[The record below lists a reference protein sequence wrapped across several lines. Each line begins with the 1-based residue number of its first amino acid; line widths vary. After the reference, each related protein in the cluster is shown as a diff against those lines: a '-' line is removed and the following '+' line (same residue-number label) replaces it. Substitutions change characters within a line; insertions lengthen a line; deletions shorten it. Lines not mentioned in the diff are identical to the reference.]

1 MRGYFRLFYKE
12 GSKMKKFSRLAII
25 ALFALLVV
33 SLVACNTTPPPDAP
47 GTGGI
52 GDLSQE
58 EVLGGDNIDKNLQA
72 YSKDTETRIYEAYK
86 AGYIQ
91 YATFYNDNFVYDGD
105 KPLSTDVPAQ
115 GQLGATTKA
124 ALGMVRDILR
134 DSYISEKAVN
144 NLCDYVIEKAPEIRQ
159 KAQDTLD
166 KLNEGEEGEEEEEEG
181 YSAAAANN
189 LEAIYTKENVQY
201 VVDLYSDLVK
211 LTGAEPI
218 ARILF
223 EGGLLVAN
231 EVVSNLKENVSAR
244 QAELDAYLKEIGMS
258 AADFAEYCEA
268 CEGYYNG
275 VYNLETKLRKERRIP
290 YGREISEAYAKGII
304 TQEQALEYYNELIDI
319 KNEVEAKRD
328 EYQNAREDF
337 ENKYPSLKNSIID
350 ESGIGRGTPYS
361 YYYKPIQ
368 NDNEDINYLTAVS
381 NFISDDEAV
390 AALMPDA
397 IKSTMALLQIAP
409 SIAEMYLTAN
419 ALALD
424 IIDEI
429 TDELDNFNAK
439 KQDYIDNFATYKGAI
454 VKMLQS
460 YEQIDTDCLV
470 ALADKMVEY
479 YEKGKFA
486 LPDDS
491 AGETSLVIGAI
502 APAINAIKNQ
512 GVVSQVFKWCRL
524 AVEATTVEDLDS
536 FDYPTYTNSYQD
548 MYDYA
553 IVSNHDYTNGTYTIY
568 VRKLPE
574 RMTYDEGRNAGY
586 FDSDWAMDNPDKTFK
601 GKDEFE
607 QWQEKYSKR
616 YCDYYSNY
624 ITYTEGN
631 TMYVRKLSKAMTSS
645 EIDAYVRKL
654 GYSDEYEWAKANPT
668 KKFVKN
674 GEYDTWRNQNKNLL
688 HGDYDSYYDFV
699 EYSNSDGG
707 SSTVYIAMLPYTM
720 TKEESKEFIL
730 QYGDDSVDAFFAYF
744 NKSTT
749 QTYTFNNYTEF
760 YEWMTSNNYV
770 YDEYL
775 SLYDYVEYTDSSTST
790 VYIYVLPER
799 MTSSEISGTR
809 YTDNTWI
816 KRNATKS
823 FVLWKG
829 YAEWKQSNSDLYEN
843 VQKYNYL
850 TSSSGYY
857 DSYDAVYYVKLLD
870 KPMSHDELVA
880 ANMYN
885 WRKEDADLVI
895 PRFKDYHN
903 WKTSNGYIYGEH
915 EEHYYVNGQE
925 VDQEEY
931 DLARYRMIAKVL
943 QIVLRMTNDN
953 KADFEQFV
961 KDYAKY
967 MDDATDAIDP
977 CYIEFPTAEEVTFD
991 EFYTEFAK
999 IGNIDSK
1006 TMTAEEFEEYL
1017 DNFNDIAMKYLNY
1030 ILPKF
1035 YHSCGFWY

>member
-166 KLNEGEEGEEEEEEG
+166 KLNEGEEGEEEEG

-275 VYNLETKLRKERRIP
+275 VYNLETKLRKERRVP

-304 TQEQALEYYNELIDI
+304 TQEKALEYYNELIDI

-350 ESGIGRGTPYS
+350 ESGRGRGTPYS

-553 IVSNHDYTNGTYTIY
+553 IVSNHDYTNDTYTIY

-586 FDSDWAMDNPDKTFK
+586 FDSDWAMEKPDKTFK

-688 HGDYDSYYDFV
+688 CGNYDSYYDFV

-885 WRKEDADLVI
+885 WDKEDADLVI
-895 PRFKDYHN
+895 PRFKDYHI

>member
-1 MRGYFRLFYKE
+1 
-12 GSKMKKFSRLAII
+12 MKKFSRLLII
-25 ALFALLVV
+25 ALLALLVV

-52 GDLSQE
+52 GDLSQD

-86 AGYIQ
+86 AGYVE
-91 YATFYNDNFVYDGD
+91 YATFYNDNFVNDGD
-105 KPLSTDVPAQ
+105 KPLSTVVPAQ
-115 GQLGATTKA
+115 GQLGATAKA

-134 DSYISEKAVN
+134 DSYVSEKAVN

-166 KLNEGEEGEEEEEEG
+166 KLNEGAGEEGEGDEGEEG

-189 LEAIYTKENVQY
+189 LAAIYTKENVQY
-201 VVDLYSDLVK
+201 VVDLYADLVK
-211 LTGAEPI
+211 LTGAEPV

-223 EGGLLVAN
+223 EGGLLVTN
-231 EVVSNLKENVSAR
+231 EVVSHLQENVSER
-244 QAELDAYLKEIGMS
+244 QAKLDAYLKEIGMS
-258 AADFAEYCEA
+258 TADFAEYCEA

-275 VYNLETKLRKERRIP
+275 VYNLETKLRKERRVP
-290 YGREISEAYAKGII
+290 YEREISEAYAKGII
-304 TQEQALEYYNELIDI
+304 TQEKALEYYNELVDI

-337 ENKYPSLKNSIID
+337 EDEYPSLKNPISD
-350 ESGIGRGTPYS
+350 ESGYINGSTPY
-361 YYYKPIQ
+361 YYYKSIQ
-368 NDNEDINYLTAVS
+368 NDNEEISYLTAVS

-397 IKSTMALLQIAP
+397 IKSTMALMQIVP

-553 IVSNHDYTNGTYTIY
+553 IVSNHDYTNNTYTIY

-574 RMTYDEGRNAGY
+574 RMTYDEARNAGY

-607 QWQEKYSKR
+607 QWQETFSKHQS
-616 YCDYYSNY
+616 DYYSNC
-624 ITYTEGN
+624 ITYTEDN

-654 GYSDEYEWAKANPT
+654 GYSDEYEWVKDKPT

-688 HGDYDSYYDFV
+688 CGGYDYYSDYIYYR
-699 EYSNSDGG
+699 E
-707 SSTVYIAMLPYTM
+707 SSQKIYVAMLPHRM
-720 TKEESKEFIL
+720 SKSEANTFL
-730 QYGDDSVDAFFAYF
+730 LTYGDNSKDAFFNYF
-744 NKSTT
+744 NTT
-749 QTYTFNNYTEF
+749 DEETLQFTDSNAF
-760 YEWMTSNNYV
+760 YSWMASNNYV

-816 KRNATKS
+816 KRNATKT

-843 VQKYNYL
+843 LQKYNYL
-850 TSSSGYY
+850 TSSSSYN
-857 DSYDAVYYVKLLD
+857 DSYDVVYYVKLLD

-885 WRKEDADLVI
+885 WRNEDADLVI
-895 PRFKDYHN
+895 PRFKNYHN
-903 WKTSNGYIYGEH
+903 WKTSNGYIYREYD
-915 EEHYYVNGQE
+915 EHYYVNGQE
-925 VDQEEY
+925 VDEEEY

-943 QIVLRMTNDN
+943 QIVLRMANDN

-999 IGNIDSK
+999 IGNIDAK

>member
-1 MRGYFRLFYKE
+1 MFYKE

-189 LEAIYTKENVQY
+189 LEAIYTKENVRY
-201 VVDLYSDLVK
+201 VVDLYSDIVK

-275 VYNLETKLRKERRIP
+275 VYNLETKLRKERRVP

-304 TQEQALEYYNELIDI
+304 TQEKALEYYNELIDI

-885 WRKEDADLVI
+885 WDKEDADLVI

>member
-1 MRGYFRLFYKE
+1 
-12 GSKMKKFSRLAII
+12 MKKFSRLAII

-86 AGYIQ
+86 AGYVE

-166 KLNEGEEGEEEEEEG
+166 KLNEGEEGEEKEG

-201 VVDLYSDLVK
+201 VVDLYSDIVK

-275 VYNLETKLRKERRIP
+275 VYNLETKLRKERRVP

-553 IVSNHDYTNGTYTIY
+553 IVSNHDYTNDTYTIY

-586 FDSDWAMDNPDKTFK
+586 FDSDWAMEKPDKTFK

-654 GYSDEYEWAKANPT
+654 GYSDEYEWAKANLT

-699 EYSNSDGG
+699 EYSNSDDG

-885 WRKEDADLVI
+885 WDKEDADLVI

>member
-1 MRGYFRLFYKE
+1 MFYKE

-86 AGYIQ
+86 AGYVE

-166 KLNEGEEGEEEEEEG
+166 KLNEGEEGEEKEG

-201 VVDLYSDLVK
+201 VVDLYSDIVK

-275 VYNLETKLRKERRIP
+275 VYNLETKLRKERRVP

-553 IVSNHDYTNGTYTIY
+553 IVSNHDYTNDTYTIY

-586 FDSDWAMDNPDKTFK
+586 FDSDWAMEKPDKTFK

-699 EYSNSDGG
+699 EYSNSDDG

-885 WRKEDADLVI
+885 WDKEDADLVI

>member
-86 AGYIQ
+86 AGYVE

-105 KPLSTDVPAQ
+105 KPLSTEVPAQ

-166 KLNEGEEGEEEEEEG
+166 KLNEGEEGEEEEG

-201 VVDLYSDLVK
+201 VVDLYSDIVK

-275 VYNLETKLRKERRIP
+275 VYNLETKLRKERRVP

-350 ESGIGRGTPYS
+350 ESGRGRGTPYS

-454 VKMLQS
+454 IKMLQS

-553 IVSNHDYTNGTYTIY
+553 IVSNHDYTNDTYTIY

-574 RMTYDEGRNAGY
+574 RMTYDEARNAGY
-586 FDSDWAMDNPDKTFK
+586 FDSDWAMEKPDKTFK
-601 GKDEFE
+601 GKDEFA

-631 TMYVRKLSKAMTSS
+631 TMYIRKLSKAMTSS

-688 HGDYDSYYDFV
+688 SGNYDSYYDFV

-744 NKSTT
+744 NKSTI
-749 QTYTFNNYTEF
+749 QTYTFTNYTEF

-775 SLYDYVEYTDSSTST
+775 SLYDYVEYTDPSTST

-885 WRKEDADLVI
+885 WDKEDADLVI

>member
-1 MRGYFRLFYKE
+1 MFYKE

-166 KLNEGEEGEEEEEEG
+166 KLNEGEEGEEEEG

-189 LEAIYTKENVQY
+189 LEAIYTKENVRY

-275 VYNLETKLRKERRIP
+275 VYNLETKLRKERRVP

-304 TQEQALEYYNELIDI
+304 TQEKAREYYNELIDI

-479 YEKGKFA
+479 YEKGKFT

-688 HGDYDSYYDFV
+688 CGNYDSYYDFV

>member
-1 MRGYFRLFYKE
+1 MFYKE

-86 AGYIQ
+86 AGYVE

-115 GQLGATTKA
+115 GQLGATAKA

-166 KLNEGEEGEEEEEEG
+166 KLNEGEEGEEKEG

-201 VVDLYSDLVK
+201 VVDLYSDIVK

-275 VYNLETKLRKERRIP
+275 VYNLETKLRKERRVP
-290 YGREISEAYAKGII
+290 YEREISEAYAKGII
-304 TQEQALEYYNELIDI
+304 TQEKALEYYNELIDI

-350 ESGIGRGTPYS
+350 ESGRGRGTPYS

-553 IVSNHDYTNGTYTIY
+553 IVSNHDYTNDTYTIY

-586 FDSDWAMDNPDKTFK
+586 FDSDWAMEKPDKTFK
-601 GKDEFE
+601 GKDEFA

-688 HGDYDSYYDFV
+688 CGNYDSYYDFV
-699 EYSNSDGG
+699 EYSDPDGG

-749 QTYTFNNYTEF
+749 QSYTFNNYTEF
-760 YEWMTSNNYV
+760 YEWKTSNNYV

-885 WRKEDADLVI
+885 WRNEDADLVI

>member
-86 AGYIQ
+86 AGYVE

-166 KLNEGEEGEEEEEEG
+166 KLNEGEEGEEEEG

-189 LEAIYTKENVQY
+189 LEAIYTKENVRY

-275 VYNLETKLRKERRIP
+275 VYNLETKLRKERRVP

-304 TQEQALEYYNELIDI
+304 TQEKALEYYKELIDI

-454 VKMLQS
+454 IKMLQS

-512 GVVSQVFKWCRL
+512 GVVSQVFKWCKL

>member
-1 MRGYFRLFYKE
+1 MFYKE

-52 GDLSQE
+52 GDLSQD

-86 AGYIQ
+86 AGYVE
-91 YATFYNDNFVYDGD
+91 YATFYNDNFVNDGD
-105 KPLSTDVPAQ
+105 KPLSTVVPAQ
-115 GQLGATTKA
+115 GQLGATAKA

-134 DSYISEKAVN
+134 DSYVSEKAVN

-166 KLNEGEEGEEEEEEG
+166 KLNEGEGKEGEDEEG
-181 YSAAAANN
+181 YSADAANN
-189 LEAIYTKENVQY
+189 LAAIYTKENVQY
-201 VVDLYSDLVK
+201 VVDLYADLVK

-223 EGGLLVAN
+223 EGGLLVTN
-231 EVVSNLKENVSAR
+231 EIVSDFKDTVSER
-244 QAELDAYLKEIGMS
+244 QAKRDAYLSQIGMS
-258 AADFAEYCEA
+258 LEDFEAYGEAYREYNDGAYRTE
-268 CEGYYNG
+268 
-275 VYNLETKLRKERRIP
+275 VKLRDERHVP
-290 YGREISEAYAKGII
+290 YEREISEAYAKGII

-319 KNEVEAKRD
+319 KNEVAAKRD
-328 EYQNAREDF
+328 EYRDVKNNYEDT
-337 ENKYPSLKNSIID
+337 YPSLKDGVSDTSDSGNRPYFYFY
-350 ESGIGRGTPYS
+350 SGINRYNKTIS
-361 YYYKPIQ
+361 
-368 NDNEDINYLTAVS
+368 YLTAVS
-381 NFISDDEAV
+381 DFISDDEAV

-397 IKSTMALLQIAP
+397 IKSTMALMQIVP
-409 SIAEMYLTAN
+409 SVAEMYLTAN

-553 IVSNHDYTNGTYTIY
+553 IVSNHDYTNDTYTIY

-586 FDSDWAMDNPDKTFK
+586 FDSDWAMEKPDKTFK
-601 GKDEFE
+601 GKDEFA

-688 HGDYDSYYDFV
+688 HGNYDSYYDFV
-699 EYSNSDGG
+699 GYSDSDDG

-720 TKEESKEFIL
+720 TEEESEEFIL

-760 YEWMTSNNYV
+760 YEWKTSNNYV

-885 WRKEDADLVI
+885 WDKEDADLVI

-1006 TMTAEEFEEYL
+1006 TMTAEKFEEYL

>member
-1 MRGYFRLFYKE
+1 MFYKE

-86 AGYIQ
+86 AGYVE

-115 GQLGATTKA
+115 GQLGATAKA

-166 KLNEGEEGEEEEEEG
+166 KLNEGEEGEEKEG

-201 VVDLYSDLVK
+201 VVDLYSDIVK

-275 VYNLETKLRKERRIP
+275 VYNLETKLRKEKRVP
-290 YGREISEAYAKGII
+290 YEREISEAYAKGII
-304 TQEQALEYYNELIDI
+304 TQEKALEYYNELIDI

-328 EYQNAREDF
+328 EYQNARVDF
-337 ENKYPSLKNSIID
+337 EDKYPSLKNSIID
-350 ESGIGRGTPYS
+350 ESGIGRGTPYY

-368 NDNEDINYLTAVS
+368 NDTEEISYLTAVS

-397 IKSTMALLQIAP
+397 IKSTMALLQIVP

-553 IVSNHDYTNGTYTIY
+553 IVSNHDYTNDTYTIY

-586 FDSDWAMDNPDKTFK
+586 FDSDWAMEKPDKTFK
-601 GKDEFE
+601 GKDEFA

-688 HGDYDSYYDFV
+688 CGNYDSYYDFV
-699 EYSNSDGG
+699 GYSDSDDG

-720 TKEESKEFIL
+720 TEEESKEFIL

-760 YEWMTSNNYV
+760 YEWKTSNNYV

-885 WRKEDADLVI
+885 WDKEDADLVI

-1006 TMTAEEFEEYL
+1006 TMTAEKFEEYL